1 MKKINSF
8 GSIALV
14 AATLAL
20 GACSN
25 PEVPAGHE
33 GYVFYTP
40 LIFGQM
46 EFRDDLRGPATT
58 GVSWRLDTI
67 NIDMRAKSYKEDFEL
82 LTSENLTV
90 TFEVNT
96 RLRLRPG
103 TVQDIVENW
112 GAQDWYEW
120 NVKERLR
127 TTVREQVTEFSAL
140 AIQLETPTVRAQIED
155 KLREQLEMDPQ
166 TGKQSPV
173 LIESVDIGEI
183 HFPKEVA
190 EAIERKIAT
199 KQELERQRYVLAQT
213 VEEANEKVLKAIGEA
228 KQQLTISSTLDPL
241 YVQYRAIQAYRK
253 IAQSDNQTTIV
264 LPNSAKGTALPLVLQ
279 PDSRRVFSVADKK
292 RIDATLDALEDT
304 MKLKA
309 EALTREIADKV
320 IQDRADHGSTKAKA
334 KKDASE
340 GSKTGTERDTKPTP
354 DDAPTAPDTASP
366 SAPEKA
372 PAASPTDAP

>member
-1 MKKINSF
+1 MKRFQAIKSL
-8 GSIALV
+8 ALV
-14 AATLAL
+14 GAIAAL

-33 GYVFYTP
+33 GYIFYTP

-103 TVQDIVENW
+103 TVRNIVEDW
-112 GAQDWYEW
+112 GGQQWYDW

-140 AIQLETPTVRAQIED
+140 AIQLETPKVRAQIEE
-155 KLREQLEMDPQ
+155 KLREQLEIDPR
-166 TGKQSPV
+166 TGKPSPV
-173 LIESVDIGEI
+173 LIESVDVGEI

-253 IAQSDNQTTIV
+253 IAQSNNQTTIV
-264 LPNSAKGTALPLVLQ
+264 LPNSSKGTALPLVLQ
-279 PDSRRVFSVADKK
+279 PDSRRVFSQADKK
-292 RIDATLDALEDT
+292 RIDKTLDDLEAH
-304 MKLKA
+304 MKERA
-309 EALTREIADKV
+309 DALTREIESHKHEGGAPAPGDKTPTESGTP
-320 IQDRADHGSTKAKA
+320 DAKTPDDA
-334 KKDASE
+334 KPAEAS
-340 GSKTGTERDTKPTP
+340 P
-354 DDAPTAPDTASP
+354 DDAPTA
-366 SAPEKA
+366 A
-372 PAASPTDAP
+372 PAAPPSEAAETPASP

>member
-1 MKKINSF
+1 MKRLKLL
-8 GSIALV
+8 GSLSLAI
-14 AATLAL
+14 AL
-20 GACSN
+20 GAITGCTN
-25 PEVPAGHE
+25 PEIPAGHE
-33 GYVFYTP
+33 GYIYYTP

-67 NIDMRAKSYKEDFEL
+67 NIDMRASSYKEDFEL

-96 RLRLRPG
+96 RLSLRPG
-103 TVQDIVENW
+103 TVKNIVEDW
-112 GAQDWYEW
+112 GGVNWYEW

-140 AIQLETPTVRAQIED
+140 AIQLETPKVRAQIEA
-155 KLREQLEMDPQ
+155 KLREQLEIDPR
-166 TGKQSPV
+166 TGKPSPV
-173 LIESVDIGEI
+173 LIESVDVGEI

-190 EAIERKIAT
+190 DAIERKIAT

-253 IAQSDNQTTIV
+253 LAKSNNQTTIV
-264 LPNSAKGTALPLVLQ
+264 LPNSDKGTALPLILQ
-279 PDSRRVFSVADKK
+279 PDSKRVFTGNDKL
-292 RIDATLDALEDT
+292 RINKTLDALE
-304 MKLKA
+304 A
-309 EALTREIADKV
+309 EM
-320 IQDRADHGSTKAKA
+320 KAKA
-334 KKDASE
+334 QALE
-340 GSKTGTERDTKPTP
+340 VELATPIDTKALPDLPKKEGATPTDTP
-354 DDAPTAPDTASP
+354 PADAPPADTPPADTP
-366 SAPEKA
+366 PKGAGAEAA
-372 PAASPTDAP
+372 PAKPAPATP

>member
-1 MKKINSF
+1 MKRLSLL
-8 GSIALV
+8 GSLS
-14 AATLAL
+14 LAVTL
-20 GACSN
+20 GAMSGCTN

-33 GYVFYTP
+33 GYIFYTP

-67 NIDMRAKSYKEDFEL
+67 NIDMRASSYKEDFQL

-103 TVQDIVENW
+103 TVQNIVEDW
-112 GAQDWYEW
+112 GGVDWYEW

-140 AIQLETPTVRAQIED
+140 AIQLETPKVRAQIED
-155 KLREQLEMDPQ
+155 TLREQLEIDPR
-166 TGKQSPV
+166 TGKPSPI
-173 LIESVDIGEI
+173 LIESVDVGEI

-199 KQELERQRYVLAQT
+199 KQELERQRYVIAQT

-253 IAQSDNQTTIV
+253 LAKSNNQTTIV
-264 LPNSAKGTALPLVLQ
+264 LPNSTKGTALPLVLQ
-279 PDSRRVFSVADKK
+279 PDARRVFTKADKK
-292 RIDATLDALEDT
+292 RIDDTLDELEAEMKKKADALVLELAKPVDVDALPDAPEEAPPT
-304 MKLKA
+304 ETPPAETPPADAPPADAPPPASPPA
-309 EALTREIADKV
+309 EA
-320 IQDRADHGSTKAKA
+320 
-334 KKDASE
+334 
-340 GSKTGTERDTKPTP
+340 
-354 DDAPTAPDTASP
+354 
-366 SAPEKA
+366 A
-372 PAASPTDAP
+372 PATP

>member
-1 MKKINSF
+1 MKRLNLL
-8 GSIALV
+8 GSL
-14 AATLAL
+14 TLAAAL
-20 GACSN
+20 GSLAGCSN

-67 NIDMRAKSYKEDFEL
+67 NIDMRASSYKEDFQL

-103 TVQDIVENW
+103 TVKNIVEDW
-112 GAQDWYEW
+112 GGINWYEW

-127 TTVREQVTEFSAL
+127 TIVREQVTEFSAL
-140 AIQLETPTVRAQIED
+140 AIQLETPKVRAQIED
-155 KLREQLEMDPQ
+155 TLREQLEIDPR
-166 TGKQSPV
+166 TGKPSPI
-173 LIESVDIGEI
+173 LIESVDVGEI

-199 KQELERQRYVLAQT
+199 KQELERQRYVLAKT
-213 VEEANEKVLKAIGEA
+213 VEEANEKVLNAIGEA

-253 IAQSDNQTTIV
+253 LAKSNNQTTIV
-264 LPNSAKGTALPLVLQ
+264 LPNSTKGTALPLVLQ
-279 PDSRRVFSVADKK
+279 PDARRVFSTSDKK
-292 RIDATLDALEDT
+292 RIDDTLDALEKEMKIKADALVLELANPVDVDALPDAPEEDVVPADT
-304 MKLKA
+304 PPADTPPADTPPA
-309 EALTREIADKV
+309 ETPPAPA
-320 IQDRADHGSTKAKA
+320 
-334 KKDASE
+334 
-340 GSKTGTERDTKPTP
+340 GTE
-354 DDAPTAPDTASP
+354 A
-366 SAPEKA
+366 A
-372 PAASPTDAP
+372 PATP

>member
-1 MKKINSF
+1 MKRLHLLT
-8 GSIALV
+8 SIAL
-14 AATLAL
+14 ATAL
-20 GACSN
+20 GGLAGCTN

-58 GVSWRLDTI
+58 GVSWRLSSI

-103 TVQDIVENW
+103 TVKNIVEDW
-112 GAQDWYEW
+112 GATSWYEW

-140 AIQLETPTVRAQIED
+140 AIQLETPKVRAQIED
-155 KLREQLEMDPQ
+155 KLREQLEIDPR
-166 TGKQSPV
+166 TGKPSPV
-173 LIESVDIGEI
+173 LIESVDVGEI

-190 EAIERKIAT
+190 NAIERKIAT

-213 VEEANEKVLKAIGEA
+213 VEEANEKVLNAIAEA

-253 IAQSDNQTTIV
+253 LAKSDNQTTIV
-264 LPNSAKGTALPLVLQ
+264 LPNSDKGTALPLILQ
-279 PDSRRVFSVADKK
+279 PTTRRTFGKADKR
-292 RIDATLDALEDT
+292 RINDVLDALEAK
-304 MKLKA
+304 MKAKA
-309 EALTREIADKV
+309 EATGLEA
-320 IQDRADHGSTKAKA
+320 AKPGII
-334 KKDASE
+334 DPE
-340 GSKTGTERDTKPTP
+340 TP
-354 DDAPTAPDTASP
+354 ALNGTAPEAAPGASAEATP
-366 SAPEKA
+366 AEAAPEKPAPSKPA
-372 PAASPTDAP
+372 PAP